1 MAYTPRPFQIR
12 NPRTVFT
19 LPRESRECVVQ
30 DWKLFLHMKMK
41 QEYCLGRVGMDSGT
55 REVEVRLSPV
65 AGHSGQERESEV
77 WEERERGFLCLVT
90 TLEQ

>member
-1 MAYTPRPFQIR
+1 
-12 NPRTVFT
+12 
-19 LPRESRECVVQ
+19 
-30 DWKLFLHMKMK
+30 MKMK

-77 WEERERGFLCLVT
+77 WEERERGVSLLGYYFRAIMDANTGLLALV
-90 TLEQ
+90 Q

>member
-1 MAYTPRPFQIR
+1 
-12 NPRTVFT
+12 
-19 LPRESRECVVQ
+19 
-30 DWKLFLHMKMK
+30 MKMK

-77 WEERERGFLCLVT
+77 WEERERGVSLLGYHFRAIMDADTGLLALV
-90 TLEQ
+90 Q